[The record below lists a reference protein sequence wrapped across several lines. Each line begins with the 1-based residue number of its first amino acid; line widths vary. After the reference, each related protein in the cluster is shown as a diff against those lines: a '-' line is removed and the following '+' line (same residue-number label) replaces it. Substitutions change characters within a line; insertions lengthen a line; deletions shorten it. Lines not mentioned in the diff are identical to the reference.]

1 MSYGRY
7 GIRNIVDV
15 TFRPLSS
22 IDIGSQHFDA
32 MQPCLYLETATTSSL
47 EGAATTVYAQGGQG
61 NNRLIA
67 WDSFRQ
73 LKKCSNAL
81 KKNLVNCWELFTFF
95 LS

>member
-1 MSYGRY
+1 MRYGRY

-47 EGAATTVYAQGGQG
+47 EGAATTVYAQG
-61 NNRLIA
+61 
-67 WDSFRQ
+67 
-73 LKKCSNAL
+73 
-81 KKNLVNCWELFTFF
+81 
-95 LS
+95 